1 MLHNFVAKK
10 DAHVDKLIINHSLT
24 CAKDSLD
31 FDADLNP
38 KSTLGKKIQN
48 LIWIRLRILIMNIT
62 SRFTDF

>member
-10 DAHVDKLIINHSLT
+10 DAHADKLIMNHSLS

-38 KSTLGKKIQN
+38 KSTLKKKPDLDPAAN
-48 LIWIRLRILIMNIT
+48 LNHEHYFKIY
-62 SRFTDF
+62 